1 MSRFFLTTPL
11 YYVNA
16 RPHLGHVY
24 STMAADVL
32 VRFHRQLGETA
43 EYLTGTDEHG
53 QKIQRAAQAAGI
65 SPQAFADANAASFR
79 QEWER
84 LDLHYNYFIRTTEAR
99 HAAAVVEI
107 FQRLQKNGAIYKG
120 GYSGAYCVYDELY
133 ADVQPGEPCPECGRP
148 TESLT
153 EENYYFRLSA
163 YTDRLLTLYRDRPDF
178 IRPESRRN
186 EVLAF
191 VQGGLKDLSISRT
204 SIHWGIPVPGDE
216 RHVFYVWLDALVGY
230 LSGLGFGSPAASD
243 QETFTRNWP
252 AWHLV
257 GKEIVRFHAVYW
269 PAFLMAA
276 GLELPRGIIAHGWLL
291 FEEEK
296 MSKSRGNVVRA
307 EPIRQVLGA
316 DALRYFLLREVSF
329 GQDGAFS
336 YDALLG
342 RYNSDLANGWGNLA
356 ARTLSMISRY
366 CAGRVP
372 APAAETNWLKG
383 DQEIRNAALAARDGL
398 REYFQQYQFS
408 RGLEAVWQ
416 LIAALNRYIV
426 ENQPWVLAEKND
438 PETQARLHTVLYI
451 AAEGLR
457 ILAVLLASVLPDS
470 AARLWAQ
477 LGQPGD
483 AAERLDTLTWGQ
495 LTAGQA
501 VAQPESTAPL
511 FPRVDKAPAI
521 VRLRELEAAL
531 DAEPDFPKKSIQPE
545 VQSMEI
551 QPDAS
556 SPASTPDLPAP
567 LAAAITIE
575 DFAKVDLRVG
585 EIKTAERIPGATRL
599 LKLTVDIG
607 LEVRQI
613 VAGIAEVYD
622 PASLP
627 GRKVVI
633 AANLAPRTL
642 RGVES
647 NGMIIA
653 ASLGEHGKPALVSV
667 PDDTPIGAR
676 LR

>member
-1 MSRFFLTTPL
+1 MNRFFLTTPL

-24 STMAADVL
+24 STMVADVL
-32 VRFHRQLGETA
+32 VRFHRQMGETA

-65 SPQAFADANAASFR
+65 SPQAFADANAARFR

-84 LDLHYNYFIRTTEAR
+84 LGLQYSYFIRTTEAR

-107 FQRLQKNGAIYKG
+107 FHRLRKNGAIYKG

-153 EENYYFRLSA
+153 EENYYFRLSDYA
-163 YTDRLLTLYRDRPDF
+163 DRLLALYRDQPDF

-243 QETFTRNWP
+243 REALARNWP

-356 ARTLSMISRY
+356 ARTLSMIARY

-372 APAAETNWLKG
+372 APAADANWLPG
-383 DQEIRNAALAARDGL
+383 DGEIRGAALAARDAL
-398 REYFQQYQFS
+398 REHFLQYQFS

-426 ENQPWVLAEKND
+426 ETQPWVLAEKTD
-438 PETQARLHTVLYI
+438 AEAQARLRTVLYV

-477 LGQPGD
+477 LGLPGD
-483 AAERLDTLTWGQ
+483 AAQRLDTLTWGQ
-495 LTAGQA
+495 LPAGQA
-501 VAQPESTAPL
+501 IAHPESGASL

-521 VRLRELEAAL
+521 VRLRQLEADL
-531 DAEPDFPKKSIQPE
+531 DAESGMAATSLISETKPMEPNLDSSLSAPE
-545 VQSMEI
+545 
-551 QPDAS
+551 
-556 SPASTPDLPAP
+556 TPAP
-567 LAAAITIE
+567 LAATITID

-607 LEVRQI
+607 LEIRQI

-633 AANLAPRTL
+633 AANLAPRKL

-653 ASLGEHGKPALVSV
+653 ASLGEHGKPALISV
-667 PDDTPIGAR
+667 PEDTPLGAR